1 MYDQETFSYVQP
13 KRGLFTAVT
22 EMLIENQ
29 VIYDVAG
36 LVNAPLG
43 SDDGFVSHTVSSIQH
58 SFIKH

>member
-1 MYDQETFSYVQP
+1 MTKKHSAMCNLREE
-13 KRGLFTAVT
+13 FTAVT

-29 VIYDVAG
+29 VISEAAG